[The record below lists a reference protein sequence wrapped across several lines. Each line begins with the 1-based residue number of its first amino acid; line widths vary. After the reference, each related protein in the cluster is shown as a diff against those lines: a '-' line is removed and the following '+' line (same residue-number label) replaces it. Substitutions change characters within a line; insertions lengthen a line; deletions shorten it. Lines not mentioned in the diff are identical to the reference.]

1 MKKFLIIFL
10 IFLSSTEVS
19 FAKSVN
25 NDGFYVGVDPEKTN
39 NKIGNINNAVS
50 LDSKIAEDRYYG
62 YKFSGSGFFVSPELF
77 MQNGNKL
84 VNNNNS
90 SANSV
95 GQNSPQV
102 SGALGATYD
111 VKANVGYE
119 FNKHVSGFVTYNLG
133 SFAYNPQQ
141 RNIAIGS
148 GTATNSAIGIGS
160 QINLSNSFGI
170 KFMYTQQ
177 QFENSATGN
186 GQVRSDVVKFGTV
199 YSF

>member
-1 MKKFLIIFL
+1 MKKFTIFFL
-10 IFLSSTEVS
+10 IFCVISAFS
-19 FAKSVN
+19 FANAVN
-25 NDGFYVGVDPEKTN
+25 KDGFYVGVDPEKTN

-50 LDSKIAEDRYYG
+50 LESKIAEDHYYG
-62 YKFSGSGFFVSPELF
+62 YKFIGGGFFVSPELF

-84 VNNNNS
+84 VSNNISSPNS
-90 SANSV
+90 T
-95 GQNSPQV
+95 GQNSPQIG
-102 SGALGATYD
+102 GALGATYD

-119 FNKHVSGFVTYNLG
+119 FNKYFSGFLTYNVG

-186 GQVRSDVVKFGTV
+186 GQIRSDVVKFGTV